1 MFDKLKN
8 WFGSGANVNAPST
21 QSRPEPPPSPPKKP
35 RAPRK
40 PKAVAPP
47 PPELSEKEKATAAGE
62 PYVNVV
68 NFEMN
73 AKDIHTGDFTI
84 DFNDKF
90 VLNLIRAGY
99 KIKDTDTDVDIVD
112 RWFTQICRSIVLEEY
127 EQAVADPVNRG
138 ADDVRPP
145 AVVRDIG
152 AGRKEIS

>member
-8 WFGSGANVNAPST
+8 IFKK
-21 QSRPEPPPSPPKKP
+21 PEPPPLPPAKEKKP

-40 PKAVAPP
+40 PKVVAT

-68 NFEMN
+68 SFEMN

-112 RWFTQICRSIVLEEY
+112 RWFTQICRSIVLEQL
-127 EQAVADPVNRG
+127 EQVEADPANRG
-138 ADDVRPP
+138 ADNVRPP
-145 AVVRDIG
+145 VTKRNLGDGKV
-152 AGRKEIS
+152 EIS

>member
-1 MFDKLKN
+1 MFDKFKKWWNYDIGGNTL
-8 WFGSGANVNAPST
+8 
-21 QSRPEPPPSPPKKP
+21 PPPPPKKP

-40 PKAVAPP
+40 PKVVST
-47 PPELSEKEKATAAGE
+47 PPELSAKDKATAAGE

-68 NFEMN
+68 SFEMS
-73 AKDIHTGDFTI
+73 ATDIHTGDFTI

-112 RWFTQICRSIVLEEY
+112 RWFTQVCRSIVLEQF
-127 EQAVADPVNRG
+127 EQVEADPVNRG

-145 AVVRDIG
+145 AVKRNLGDGKV
-152 AGRKEIS
+152 EIS

>member
-1 MFDKLKN
+1 MFDKFKKWWGQDIGGNTL
-8 WFGSGANVNAPST
+8 
-21 QSRPEPPPSPPKKP
+21 PPPESPPPPPKKP

-40 PKAVAPP
+40 PKEVVPPP

>member
-1 MFDKLKN
+1 MFDKLKKWWN
-8 WFGSGANVNAPST
+8 YDIGGNTLQPAQPI
-21 QSRPEPPPSPPKKP
+21 PEPPPPPKKS

-40 PKAVAPP
+40 PKVVAS
-47 PPELSEKEKATAAGE
+47 PPELSAKDKATAAGE

-68 NFEMN
+68 SFEMN

-112 RWFTQICRSIVLEEY
+112 RWFTQICRSIVLEQL
-127 EQAVADPVNRG
+127 EQVEADPVNRG

-145 AVVRDIG
+145 AVKKNLGDGKV
-152 AGRKEIS
+152 EIS

>member
-1 MFDKLKN
+1 MFDKFKKWWNYDIGGNTL
-8 WFGSGANVNAPST
+8 
-21 QSRPEPPPSPPKKP
+21 PPSPPKKP

-40 PKAVAPP
+40 PKVVAP
-47 PPELSEKEKATAAGE
+47 PPELSAKDKATAAGE

-68 NFEMN
+68 SFEMN

-112 RWFTQICRSIVLEEY
+112 RWFTQICRSIVLEQF
-127 EQAVADPVNRG
+127 EQVEADPVNRG

-145 AVVRDIG
+145 AVKKNLGDGKV
-152 AGRKEIS
+152 EIS

>member
-1 MFDKLKN
+1 MFDKFKN
-8 WFGSGANVNAPST
+8 WWNYDIGGNTLPPPA
-21 QSRPEPPPSPPKKP
+21 PPSPPKKP

-40 PKAVAPP
+40 PKVVAP
-47 PPELSEKEKATAAGE
+47 PPELSAKDKATAAGE

-68 NFEMN
+68 SFEMS
-73 AKDIHTGDFTI
+73 ATDIHTGDFTI

-112 RWFTQICRSIVLEEY
+112 RWFTQVCRSIVLEQF
-127 EQAVADPVNRG
+127 EQVEADPVNRG

-145 AVVRDIG
+145 AVKRNLGDGKV
-152 AGRKEIS
+152 EIS

>member
-1 MFDKLKN
+1 MFDKFKKWWN
-8 WFGSGANVNAPST
+8 EDIGGNIP
-21 QSRPEPPPSPPKKP
+21 PEPPPPPPKKP

-40 PKAVAPP
+40 PKEVVPPP

-73 AKDIHTGDFTI
+73 VKDIHTGDFTI